1 MAAAAAASGGFHP
14 QTVLGVIKSWKS
26 LVYQSKKIF
35 DAWMH
40 GTAHQELDDGNLW
53 WWKSCRHH
61 HQRRQLFQPQK
72 YKSSFIKMYR
82 TFYCWLSRGTF
93 YFLWP
98 QSIKVFIKNSAKSS
112 KILSRTHLFE
122 FIVLAHCN
130 IKHSNL
136 KSWKTPAPI
145 WLQIQSKRNHLQFG
159 TYQKGQSRT
168 KWQPVMLFC
177 IM

>member
-1 MAAAAAASGGFHP
+1 MRYRLLVENGSRKARQIGTLLYGPPQIWRDEDVHSLKINEAVKASSHHHSHPPTPRHQKYRQNTFHNKHSQKQETKSGMAAAATASGGFHS

-53 WWKSCRHH
+53 WWKGCRHH

-82 TFYCWLSRGTF
+82 TFIVDWAGEL
-93 YFLWP
+93 
-98 QSIKVFIKNSAKSS
+98 FISFDLN
-112 KILSRTHLFE
+112 R
-122 FIVLAHCN
+122 
-130 IKHSNL
+130 
-136 KSWKTPAPI
+136 
-145 WLQIQSKRNHLQFG
+145 
-159 TYQKGQSRT
+159 
-168 KWQPVMLFC
+168 
-177 IM
+177 